1 MPIHEY
7 ACRDCGHHF
16 ERLVRAS
23 DAPGSLACPRCAG
36 TQLDKQLSVF
46 ATASAPEAAPA
57 LAAAPCGSCGHP
69 AGPGACQF
77 APSH

>member
-23 DAPGSLACPRCAG
+23 DAPGSLTCPRCAG
-36 TQLDKQLSVF
+36 AALDKQLSVF
-46 ATASAPEAAPA
+46 ATAGAPEAAQ
-57 LAAAPCGSCGHP
+57 LRAATPCGSCGHP
-69 AGPGACQF
+69 AGPGACHF
-77 APSH
+77 TPVH